1 MRYVTGW
8 REVVTTARVHTGRR
22 SGGDA
27 ASGRELSAHNERVC
41 VCVRW
46 CWCWCRVGCDVVEDA
61 ISAVSI
67 TTIQTDRLLYDQD
80 E

>member
-8 REVVTTARVHTGRR
+8 REVVTTARLHTGRR

-41 VCVRW
+41 VCALVL
-46 CWCWCRVGCDVVEDA
+46 VL
-61 ISAVSI
+61 VSGGGV
-67 TTIQTDRLLYDQD
+67 T
-80 E
+80 